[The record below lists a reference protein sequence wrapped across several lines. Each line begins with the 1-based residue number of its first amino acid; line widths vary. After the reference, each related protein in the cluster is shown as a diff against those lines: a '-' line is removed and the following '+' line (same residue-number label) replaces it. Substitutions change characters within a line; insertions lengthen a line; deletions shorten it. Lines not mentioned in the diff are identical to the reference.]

1 MRWVL
6 RAENEEVLVWP
17 NFKALSITA
26 LLKSQKENQVQVHQ
40 EHEVLQ
46 TNTLWLKDV
55 LNHRWLRE
63 SPKKNFGWKQ
73 HPEWSNSHNI
83 RNPSRDS
90 VTQSAWLD
98 ITAVLGTQKK
108 YSWACVLVR
117 TGGTYS
123 HKIMQPTDSQTF
135 SLPSPVLHGSLLTVL
150 WFLITHLRVKAY
162 GISVAESLLIPTK
175 KTWTARNKRFSLQ
188 WTRWATSLKTI
199 SKWNCSLICRRV
211 VLTNRW

>member
-1 MRWVL
+1 MFWITDGSG
-6 RAENEEVLVWP
+6 EV
-17 NFKALSITA
+17 
-26 LLKSQKENQVQVHQ
+26 
-40 EHEVLQ
+40 
-46 TNTLWLKDV
+46 
-55 LNHRWLRE
+55 
-63 SPKKNFGWKQ
+63 PKRTSGGNKQ
-73 HPEWSNSHNI
+73 HPEWSNSHSI

-90 VTQSAWLD
+90 VTQSAWMD

-150 WFLITHLRVKAY
+150 WFLITHLRVKPC

-175 KTWTARNKRFSLQ
+175 KHGQPEIKASLCSGPDGPHLWKPSTSETAHWS
-188 WTRWATSLKTI
+188 
-199 SKWNCSLICRRV
+199 V
-211 VLTNRW
+211 EG